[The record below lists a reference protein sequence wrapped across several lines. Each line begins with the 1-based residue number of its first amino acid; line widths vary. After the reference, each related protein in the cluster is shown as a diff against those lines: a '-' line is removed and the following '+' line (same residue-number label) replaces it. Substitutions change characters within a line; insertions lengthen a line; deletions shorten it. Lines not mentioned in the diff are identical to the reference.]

1 MTTPSITHDAEHTRF
16 TTETPFGEAALE
28 YMRDRNRMI
37 FTHTGV
43 PPEAEG
49 QGIGAALARAG
60 LDYARSEG
68 LTIRPMCPFVATF
81 VQRHPEYQDLVAE
94 SQGGGASGHR

>member
-1 MTTPSITHDAEHTRF
+1 MTTPAIIHDVDHSRF
-16 TTETPFGEAALE
+16 TADTGHGEATLE
-28 YMRDRNRMI
+28 YMRDRKRII

-68 LTIRPMCPFVATF
+68 FTVRPMCPFIASYVE
-81 VQRHPEYQDLVAE
+81 RHPEYQDLV
-94 SQGGGASGHR
+94 SR

>member
-1 MTTPSITHDAEHTRF
+1 MTTPAITHDADRSRF
-16 TTETPFGEAALE
+16 TADTPFGEAALE
-28 YMRDRNRMI
+28 YMRDRKRII

-60 LDYARSEG
+60 LDFARSEG
-68 LTIRPMCPFVATF
+68 LVVRPMCPFVASY
-81 VQRHPEYQDLVAE
+81 VQRHPEYQDLV
-94 SQGGGASGHR
+94 GR

>member
-1 MTTPSITHDAEHTRF
+1 MTTPEITHDADRSRF
-16 TTETPFGEAALE
+16 TAETQFGEAALE
-28 YMRDRNRMI
+28 YMRDGERII

-60 LDYARSEG
+60 LDYARDEG
-68 LTIRPMCPFVATF
+68 LVVRPMCPFVASF
-81 VQRHPEYQDLVAE
+81 VERHPEYQALL
-94 SQGGGASGHR
+94 GAR

>member
-1 MTTPSITHDAEHTRF
+1 MTTPAITHDADHSRF
-16 TTETPFGEAALE
+16 TADTGFGEASLE
-28 YMRDRNRMI
+28 YMRDRKRII

-49 QGIGAALARAG
+49 KGIGAALAKAG

-68 LTIRPMCPFVATF
+68 LTVRPMCPFVASYIE
-81 VQRHPEYQDLVAE
+81 RHPDYQDLVAK
-94 SQGGGASGHR
+94 R

>member
-1 MTTPSITHDAEHTRF
+1 MTTPAITHDAEHSRF
-16 TTETPFGEAALE
+16 TADTQFGEAALE
-28 YMRDRNRMI
+28 YMRDGERII

-60 LDYARSEG
+60 LDYARDEG
-68 LTIRPMCPFVATF
+68 LVVRPMCPFVASY
-81 VQRHPEYQDLVAE
+81 VERHSEYQGLL
-94 SQGGGASGHR
+94 GPR